1 MAHTLKDLEWWGDAY
16 SVLTSL
22 PEEVQ
27 RDIGYAL
34 HLAQAGAKAG
44 SAKPVT
50 YVGKGAYA
58 ITTDHKRETYRTF
71 YVARF
76 AEAVY
81 CFYVVHKK
89 ASSGI
94 DLPKR
99 QKDHA
104 AQLYR
109 EIVEWR
115 SASGLR

>member
-1 MAHTLKDLEWWGDAY
+1 MAHNLKDLEWWGDAY
-16 SVLTSL
+16 DVLTSL
-22 PEEVQ
+22 PDEAR

-34 HLAQAGAKAG
+34 HLAQLGEKAG
-44 SAKPVT
+44 SAKPAT
-50 YVGKGAYA
+50 YVGKGTYA
-58 ITTDHKRETYRTF
+58 ITTDHDRETYRTF

-76 AEAVY
+76 SEAVY

-89 ASSGI
+89 ASRGV

-99 QKDHA
+99 QKDQA
-104 AQLYR
+104 ARLYQ